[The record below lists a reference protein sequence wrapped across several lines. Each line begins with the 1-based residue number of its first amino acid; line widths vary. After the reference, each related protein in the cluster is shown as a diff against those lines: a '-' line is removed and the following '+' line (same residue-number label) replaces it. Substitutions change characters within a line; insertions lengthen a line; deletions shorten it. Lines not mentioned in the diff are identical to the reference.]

1 MEEYVTR
8 EIAELLRELD
18 FDGFCMAYYREE
30 TEELHLCSEKMDK
43 KSMEDREYKYNS
55 THQYKLRLYLA
66 PTQQMA
72 KAWLREVH
80 QIYIRDDY
88 RIFETEKIS
97 YRDYYIEAK
106 NMKNNNLLYYGA
118 FDDLSFG
125 VNRVIKYM
133 LERIKERR
141 DKIKRKDILI
151 FRL

>member
-1 MEEYVTR
+1 MEEYVTK
-8 EIAELLRELD
+8 EIAKLLRELD

-30 TEELHLCSEKMDK
+30 TEELHLCIENTIDK

-88 RIFETEKIS
+88 RIIETENRS
-97 YRDYYIEAK
+97 CGDYYIEAK

-118 FDDLSFG
+118 FDNLEFG
-125 VNRVIKYM
+125 INKIILYILR
-133 LERIKERR
+133 
-141 DKIKRKDILI
+141 KIKG
-151 FRL
+151 